1 MFENIILDIYLFNIC
16 PHFPIDTIIVF
27 SEFQIFYQKV
37 LKPTKTTWK
46 DHSLHNTV
54 SLKKSHPFYNLNS
67 IFVAELRQEGK
78 TKTKQLCFL
87 TSCICIYLIEVS
99 CLSTV
104 TFRNLSWKCFKRGK
118 IFIQQDFKITQ
129 NFQTI
134 SSKQYPAK
142 DFHFFVG
149 M

>member
-1 MFENIILDIYLFNIC
+1 MFTLSNRHNHSFFLISDFL
-16 PHFPIDTIIVF
+16 
-27 SEFQIFYQKV
+27 SE
-37 LKPTKTTWK
+37 
-46 DHSLHNTV
+46 
-54 SLKKSHPFYNLNS
+54 SLKANKNYLKRWLIAQYSFAQKISPILQPQLNFCS
-67 IFVAELRQEGK
+67 RIETRRKNKNK
-78 TKTKQLCFL
+78 TIMFSY
-87 TSCICIYLIEVS
+87 SCICIYLIEVS